1 MASGASRSHYS
12 FYDKE
17 LNEMRSYLF
26 GLMLVMG
33 ALLSRVASAD
43 PAAIAAAVDFASV
56 ITAVGVV
63 GVALAGVFIA
73 MKGARLVLR
82 FLR

>member
-1 MASGASRSHYS
+1 MTKVIS
-12 FYDKE
+12 
-17 LNEMRSYLF
+17 LI
-26 GLMLVMG
+26 MG
-33 ALLSRVASAD
+33 MFLSTLAIAQTAPAD
-43 PAAIAAAVDFASV
+43 IAAAVDFAAV